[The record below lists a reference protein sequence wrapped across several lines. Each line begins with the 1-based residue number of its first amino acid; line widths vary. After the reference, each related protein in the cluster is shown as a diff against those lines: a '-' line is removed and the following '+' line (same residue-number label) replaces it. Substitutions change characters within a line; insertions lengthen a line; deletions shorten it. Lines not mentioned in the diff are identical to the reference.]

1 MTMTKAD
8 RPHPMP
14 TPGDI
19 LGVPVL
25 PPGRATMATNRIR
38 SLVGRIHAAM
48 GPPPVQILEG
58 LFGLLDHRV
67 LVVLCR
73 LGVPDALTS
82 PIPPDEL
89 ARALGADPVRL
100 TRLLRYAST
109 RGWVRIDRR
118 GRVRPTRVTAFL
130 RSDHPGGWSAWVEFA
145 GGDEIGAAVGALTT
159 DPSVTDAFAEVNGRP
174 FFEWM
179 VHHPERWATFDR
191 AMAAGGRMHALA
203 LAAAVDWDHTRQV
216 CDVGGGTGD
225 LLAALLELVPSI
237 SGTAFDLPDV
247 IGRALE
253 HDRLTA
259 VGGDAL
265 VEVPA
270 GFDTY
275 LLVNVLHD
283 WDDDDA
289 RRILERVGGAM
300 SDRSRLIV
308 VDNDHQTVP
317 RDRLPVCT
325 DVLMAALTNGGRERN
340 AGTFAALGHDCGLH
354 LTRTTRLA
362 TADLA
367 HEFRLAPS
375 SRLR

>member
-1 MTMTKAD
+1 MTMTTNSGSHAA
-8 RPHPMP
+8 P
-14 TPGDI
+14 TATDI

-25 PPGRATMATNRIR
+25 PPGRATAAANRLR
-38 SLVGRIHAAM
+38 SRVGRIHAAM

-67 LVVLCR
+67 LVTLCR

-82 PIPPDEL
+82 PTAPDEL
-89 ARALGADPVRL
+89 ARTVGADPVRL
-100 TRLLRYAST
+100 MRLLRYGST
-109 RGWVRIDRR
+109 RGWLRIDRR
-118 GRVRPTRVTAFL
+118 GRARPTKVTAFL

-145 GGDEIGAAVGALTT
+145 GGDEVGAAVAALTT
-159 DPSVTDAFAEVNGRP
+159 DPAITDAFAEVNGAP

-179 VHHPERWATFDR
+179 ADHPDRWAVFDR

-203 LAAAVDWDHTRQV
+203 LASAIDWGQARHV

-225 LLAALLELVPSI
+225 LLVALLELVPSI
-237 SGTAFDLPDV
+237 SGTVFDLPDV
-247 IGRALE
+247 VGRALR

-259 VGGDAL
+259 EGGDAF
-265 VEVPA
+265 VEIPG

-289 RRILERVGGAM
+289 HRILQRVA
-300 SDRSRLIV
+300 DAAATTARIIV
-308 VDNDHQTVP
+308 LDSDHQNVP

-325 DVLMAALTNGGRERN
+325 DVLMAALTNGGCERSP
-340 AGTFAALGHDCGLH
+340 GDFAALGHGCGLR
-354 LTRTTRLA
+354 LTKTTRLA
-362 TADLA
+362 TGDLA
-367 HEFRLAPS
+367 HEFRRTA
-375 SRLR
+375 

>member
-89 ARALGADPVRL
+89 ARVLGADPVRL

-118 GRVRPTRVTAFL
+118 GHVRPTRVTAFL

-145 GGDEIGAAVGALTT
+145 GG
-159 DPSVTDAFAEVNGRP
+159 
-174 FFEWM
+174 
-179 VHHPERWATFDR
+179 
-191 AMAAGGRMHALA
+191 
-203 LAAAVDWDHTRQV
+203 
-216 CDVGGGTGD
+216 TGD

-237 SGTAFDLPDV
+237 SGTVFDLPDV

-253 HDRLTA
+253 HERLTA
-259 VGGDAL
+259 VGGDAF

-289 RRILERVGGAM
+289 RRISSG
-300 SDRSRLIV
+300 S
-308 VDNDHQTVP
+308 
-317 RDRLPVCT
+317 
-325 DVLMAALTNGGRERN
+325 AARCRIGR
-340 AGTFAALGHDCGLH
+340 GSSWPTM
-354 LTRTTRLA
+354 TTRPCRA
-362 TADLA
+362 TG
-367 HEFRLAPS
+367 FPS
-375 SRLR
+375 VPTC